1 MYFTVFALKTTSKLR
16 IVMKDPQPIAQT
28 EPASYG
34 TYYLTY

>member
-16 IVMKDPQPIAQT
+16 IVTKDPQPIAQT
-28 EPASYG
+28 FYAFYG